1 MQNEA
6 RVFYAG
12 FYLSRG
18 LYIGVE
24 VKTWDC
30 VIEIYA
36 RVSAEMPG
44 FRLVTFNLIESAKN
58 TLV

>member
-1 MQNEA
+1 MQTEA
-6 RVFYAG
+6 RVFCAG
-12 FYLSRG
+12 FCLSSE
-18 LYIGVE
+18 LSIGVE

-30 VIEIYA
+30 VIKIYA
-36 RVSAEMPG
+36 RVFAVMSG